1 MKKNR
6 IWLVIVF
13 FYISGTGTIS
23 AEPALTIYN
32 QDFAVVRDTVNLDLK
47 SGTNNVEF
55 LGVTA
60 HLEPDS
66 VILRDPA
73 SRHNFQVVE
82 QNYRADPVSQDL
94 LLSLYEGKTIDF
106 FVQRQD
112 KTEIIQGKIIRSAYV
127 PHWAALRRYG
137 QDYGMRQMA
146 YGDVRYNQPII
157 EVDGKLR
164 FQLPGLPLFPSL
176 ADDTILKPTIN
187 WIIYSKKAAS
197 FNAELSYVSGGLN
210 WEASYNVVAPEKGDT
225 LDLTGWVTIDNQ
237 SGKTF
242 DNAKI
247 KLMAGDISK
256 IRPGET
262 RYEYDRLYRLSGSLE
277 ERSGLP
283 VTEKT
288 FDEYHL
294 YNFNKS
300 TTLHDRETKQLEFI
314 NASGVKSQT
323 VYVYDGLKIDRN
335 RYRGWDTYSIREN
348 REYGTD
354 SNTKIWVMREFANSK
369 ANNLGMPIPK
379 GRVRFYRR
387 DNDGQLEFIGE
398 DLIDHT
404 PMDEIIRFFTGNAFD
419 VVGER
424 RRTNYNLHSNENWL
438 DESFEIKLRN
448 HKKEPVEIRV
458 VEHLYRWDTWEIRQ
472 KSDDFTKKDSHTIEF
487 NVKVL
492 PEQEKTITYLVHY
505 SW

>member
-1 MKKNR
+1 MVKGALGCA
-6 IWLVIVF
+6 IVLVLSIGIAGIV
-13 FYISGTGTIS
+13 S

-106 FVQRQD
+106 LIYRQD

-127 PHWAALRRYG
+127 PHWAAMRRYG

-146 YGDVRYNQPII
+146 YVDPRYNQPII

-164 FQLPGLPLFPSL
+164 FQLPGLPLFPAL

-187 WIIYSKKAAS
+187 WIIYSKKAAT
-197 FNAELSYVSGGLN
+197 FDAELSYVSGGLN
-210 WEASYNVVAPEKGDT
+210 WEASYNIVAPEKGEI
-225 LDLTGWVTIDNQ
+225 LDLIGWVTIDNQ

-256 IRPGET
+256 IRPGEP
-262 RYEYDRLYRLSGSLE
+262 RYDRLYRLSGSLE
-277 ERSGLP
+277 ERGGLP

-323 VYVYDGLKIDRN
+323 VYVYDGLKIDSN
-335 RYRGWDTYSIREN
+335 RYRGWDPYAVRDN
-348 REYGTD
+348 REYGTE
-354 SNTKIWVMREFANSK
+354 SNAKVWVMREFANSK

-404 PMDEIIRFFTGNAFD
+404 PTDEIIRFFTGNAFD

-424 RRTNYNLHSNENWL
+424 RRTNYNLHHEEDWL

-472 KSDDFTKKDSHTIEF
+472 KSDDFIKKDSHTIEF